1 LIKEVDVSN
10 SKMPPVPPAGR
21 SPKGAGSQPVVDRD
35 TRPGKHPPENPDQ
48 GDKTAQANIQ
58 QNTVNQGY
66 KQDR

>member
-1 LIKEVDVSN
+1 VSA
-10 SKMPPVPPAGR
+10 SKMPPVPSDNR
-21 SPKGAGSQPVVDRD
+21 SPKGTGSQPTVDRD
-35 TRPGKHPPENPDQ
+35 TRPKKHPPENPDR

>member
-1 LIKEVDVSN
+1 MSA
-10 SKMPPVPPAGR
+10 SKMPPVPADNR
-21 SPKGAGSQPVVDRD
+21 SPKGAGGPPPVDRD
-35 TRPGKHPPENPDQ
+35 TKPKKHPPGNPDH